1 MSVNIDIVKQKFGN
15 MSATVRICND
25 ISGGYFEVL
34 VEDITFQN
42 SKAECETL
50 VLTHILP
57 YYPMTIS
64 SRYEYNPEKK
74 LGLFNGLYMKS
85 NVNN

>member
-1 MSVNIDIVKQKFGN
+1 MSVNIDIVKQNFFDISTN
-15 MSATVRICND
+15 VTICND
-25 ISGGYFEVL
+25 SEERFELL
-34 VEDITFQN
+34 VEGITSQN
-42 SKAECETL
+42 SKTECETL
-50 VLTHILP
+50 VLIHILP